1 MGDSCLDTYLSK
13 LEEVFMELVR
23 RLHNELAGQMVSG
36 ITGSQF
42 FVLKKISARG
52 RLTVSEVAEELGVSL
67 SAVTAL
73 VDRLVK
79 NGLAV
84 RSRDERDRRL
94 VWLEATSKGKRVLD
108 KCIDGRRKVS
118 VKFFGQ
124 LPEGDLEKLVEI
136 YEKVLS
142 RIKAEEKSGEV

>member
-1 MGDSCLDTYLSK
+1 MEDSSLDSFFPK
-13 LEEVFMELVR
+13 LEEVLMELVR

-36 ITGSQF
+36 ITRSQF
-42 FVLKKISARG
+42 FVLKKISAKG

-79 NGLAV
+79 NGLAM

-108 KCIDGRRKVS
+108 KCIDARRKVS

-124 LPEGDLEKLVEI
+124 LPKEDLEKLVEI
-136 YEKVLS
+136 YERVLS
-142 RIKAEEKSGEV
+142 QIKAEEKGR